1 MDEVQTRRGPGRPS
15 KAELEARHQM
25 LKQGEGAE
33 PEGKPSAKVEE
44 KVPLIKYICKKCKRT
59 SESRSHQIAP
69 LICAWC
75 RQPMKYTVD
84 LPTE

>member
-1 MDEVQTRRGPGRPS
+1 MDEGQTRRGPGRPS
-15 KAELEARHQM
+15 RAELEARHQM
-25 LKQGEGAE
+25 LKQGESAE
-33 PEGKPSAKVEE
+33 IESKPVAPAKDKIPV
-44 KVPLIKYICKKCKRT
+44 IKYVCKKCKRET
-59 SESRSHQIAP
+59 EERSHQIAP